1 MANKKSKRK
10 KGLDF
15 QKWITDWLTKRGW
28 VVHNETPSAKPI
40 YTKKGMTWVSR
51 KTDIFNCIDLIA
63 KKEYRTLW
71 IQATLDSSIGRK
83 VEKLKKVPWNIHD
96 EVLIFQK
103 ISRDEAVIKKYSVV
117 RQEVD
122 EVGRIKR
129 RKFYPI
135 EGEYEI

>member
-1 MANKKSKRK
+1 M
-10 KGLDF
+10 L
-15 QKWITDWLTKRGW
+15 
-28 VVHNETPSAKPI
+28 
-40 YTKKGMTWVSR
+40 
-51 KTDIFNCIDLIA
+51 
-63 KKEYRTLW
+63 
-71 IQATLDSSIGRK
+71 K